1 MNNQV
6 ITDYPTATKSDI
18 GDILKLFQEVKLLKT
33 QKELFN
39 LNELIRLAKRNTKGS
54 AFNLEPGVSKSSF
67 ILNHSTRKL
76 ANADKLKE
84 RITKAKEYRVY
95 NSHKGYTNL
104 VKRTDAQLEELSKY
118 EGAATKSDIGDILK
132 LFQEVKLLKT
142 QKELFN
148 LNELIR
154 LAKRNT
160 KGSAFNL
167 EPGVSKSSFILNHS
181 TRKLA
186 NADKLKERI
195 TKAKEYRVYN
205 SHKGYTNLVKRT
217 DAQLE
222 ELSKYEGGTFL
233 SYILVILETCVFS
246 FVR

>member
-1 MNNQV
+1 MSNL
-6 ITDYPTATKSDI
+6 PT
-18 GDILKLFQEVKLLKT
+18 
-33 QKELFN
+33 
-39 LNELIRLAKRNTKGS
+39 
-54 AFNLEPGVSKSSF
+54 
-67 ILNHSTRKL
+67 
-76 ANADKLKE
+76 
-84 RITKAKEYRVY
+84 
-95 NSHKGYTNL
+95 
-104 VKRTDAQLEELSKY
+104 
-118 EGAATKSDIGDILK
+118 ATKSDIGDILK

>member
-1 MNNQV
+1 MV
-6 ITDYPTATKSDI
+6 
-18 GDILKLFQEVKLLKT
+18 LFVVL
-33 QKELFN
+33 
-39 LNELIRLAKRNTKGS
+39 
-54 AFNLEPGVSKSSF
+54 
-67 ILNHSTRKL
+67 H
-76 ANADKLKE
+76 
-84 RITKAKEYRVY
+84 
-95 NSHKGYTNL
+95 
-104 VKRTDAQLEELSKY
+104 
-118 EGAATKSDIGDILK
+118 
-132 LFQEVKLLKT
+132 
-142 QKELFN
+142 
-148 LNELIR
+148 
-154 LAKRNT
+154 
-160 KGSAFNL
+160 
-167 EPGVSKSSFILNHS
+167 HS